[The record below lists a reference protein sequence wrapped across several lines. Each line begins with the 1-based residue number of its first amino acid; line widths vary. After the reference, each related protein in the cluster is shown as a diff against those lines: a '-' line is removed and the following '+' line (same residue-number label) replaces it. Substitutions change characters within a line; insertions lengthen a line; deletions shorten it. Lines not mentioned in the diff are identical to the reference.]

1 MEKIQ
6 TMKVANHKMKPLSS
20 WPQNSRHKIVGVFT
34 DIDDTL
40 TTDGAITPDALQALH
55 NLKAKGLMV
64 IPITGRPVGWSIPFA
79 STWPV
84 NAMVAENGAVALL
97 HDATQNQVRKIYQQ
111 DLSTRTH
118 NFQEMQRI
126 AQRVLNEIPGTVMAQ
141 DSLGRETDIAFDH
154 SEFHH
159 LSQEQIQQ
167 VLKLLQK
174 EGMTA
179 TVSSIHINAW
189 FGDHNKWH
197 GAQWILKQLTGRDLK
212 QELDQWVYVGDSTN
226 DQVMFEHFAHSV
238 GVANIKRFE
247 KELKHLPKYIT
258 QQERGAGFAE
268 VVRLLSLHD

>member
-1 MEKIQ
+1 
-6 TMKVANHKMKPLSS
+6 MKLLSS
-20 WPQNSRHKIVGVFT
+20 WPQTAREKIVGVFT

-40 TTDGAITPDALQALH
+40 TTDGAITSDALQALH
-55 NLKAKGLMV
+55 NLKVKGLMV

-97 HDATQNQVRKIYQQ
+97 YNTHTNQVAKIYQQ
-111 DLSTRTH
+111 DLVTRTH

-126 AQRVLNEIPGTVMAQ
+126 AKRVLKEIPGTFMAQ
-141 DSLGRETDIAFDH
+141 DSHSRETDIAFDH
-154 SEFHH
+154 SEFHKITTEKI
-159 LSQEQIQQ
+159 QEVVQ
-167 VLKLLQK
+167 LLQQ

-179 TVSSIHINAW
+179 TISSIHINAW

-212 QELDQWVYVGDSTN
+212 QELDQWVFVGDSTN
-226 DQVMFEHFAHSV
+226 DQVMFEHFTHSV

-247 KELKHLPKYIT
+247 KELKHLPKFIAH
-258 QQERGAGFAE
+258 QERGAGFAE
-268 VVRLLSLHD
+268 LVRLLSSHN

>member
-1 MEKIQ
+1 
-6 TMKVANHKMKPLSS
+6 MKPLSS

-97 HDATQNQVRKIYQQ
+97 HDATQNQVTKIYQQ
-111 DLSTRTH
+111 DLPTRTH

-126 AQRVLNEIPGTVMAQ
+126 AKRVLKEIPGTFIAQ
-141 DSLGRETDIAFDH
+141 DSAGRETDIAFDH

-159 LSQEQIQQ
+159 LPQEKIQQ
-167 VLKLLQK
+167 VVQLLQQ

-179 TVSSIHINAW
+179 TISSIHINAW

-197 GAQWILKQLTGRDLK
+197 GAQWILKEITGRDLN

-226 DQVMFEHFAHSV
+226 DQVMFEHFTHSI

-247 KELKHLPKYIT
+247 NELQYLPKYIS

-268 VVRLLSLHD
+268 LAQLLSLQT